1 MAVGYTS
8 DDLAALKAALVS
20 GATRVRI
27 GEREINYRSQKEIQ
41 DLIAQIQTELSPPST
56 SSSPNLI
63 KATFSKGAK

>member
-8 DDLAALKAALVS
+8 DDLAALKAALVT
-20 GATRVRI
+20 GATKVQI
-27 GEREINYRSQKEIQ
+27 GDREISYRTKSELL
-41 DLIAQIQTELSPPST
+41 DLIRIVQAELSAPST

>member
-1 MAVGYTS
+1 MAVGYTL

-20 GATRVRI
+20 GAVKVRI
-27 GEREINYRSQKEIQ
+27 GEREITYRSQKEIQ
-41 DLIAQIQTELSPPST
+41 EMIRVVQAELSPSST